1 MKYQPVE
8 IKLLAHIE
16 TTSFDE
22 AIWQFE
28 FDEDVSTLLLID
40 YALEQFQQKN
50 IQAQDIYKVSD
61 QTPGQIGQQNL
72 GLKVSEQ
79 YTFTELLQLL
89 IFTQATDVKD
99 ALSNMLFG
107 TAVQAN
113 LILSERAAH
122 SHLKLKKE
130 GTSNQFKYLFLLL
143 IKIYTYPAEIR
154 KLFFVKE
161 LNFKGK
167 DYLPP
172 TPLMAQ
178 SIVTVLCLNNSFR
191 KIYLTY
197 FEENQTIGFFSFL
210 DDIHRAEHLIP
221 YYHCFQEQNV
231 KPKVCTTQSGII
243 NILGDTYFGEIYT
256 EKRKSKG
263 QTDALQQYGY
273 DYSFEKIKAFLGE
286 NDLNITNF
294 EAVFALETQSPLAH
308 KKPFILKA
316 EAEKTLTELKNIH
329 LNHVVLANNHL
340 KDYGNSGLAYTLEQF
355 DQANISYIGAG
366 LNQKDAHSYFE
377 ISFNNKNYAIFN
389 GYWHRDTAY
398 LDYDFY
404 ALGHKGGV
412 ACLNGVLLEQIS
424 RYKLAH
430 PQHKV
435 IVICHWGID
444 FKPITKE
451 QSKLG
456 AILTQAGA
464 DLVIGHGAHTIQP
477 IQIFNQ
483 KPVVFGIGNA
493 VFNSNGEYEKHNALP
508 YGCIARL
515 DLSKD
520 RLRLYPIYTN
530 NLKTFWQPYPVN
542 TEDFSKAS
550 SYMTS
555 LLTQEN
561 YYKAQDNLGFYVEL
575 NF

>member
-8 IKLLAHIE
+8 IKLLAHID

-22 AIWQFE
+22 ALWQFE
-28 FDEDVSTLLLID
+28 FDDDISTLLLID

-50 IQAQDIYKVSD
+50 VQAQDEYVVPEHLSE
-61 QTPGQIGQQNL
+61 QIGQQNL
-72 GLKVSEQ
+72 GLKSSEH
-79 YTFTELLQLL
+79 YTFIELLQML
-89 IFTQATDVKD
+89 IFTQAADVKD
-99 ALSNMLFG
+99 ALSNMLYG
-107 TAVQAN
+107 TQEQAY
-113 LILSERAAH
+113 LILSKKAATYN
-122 SHLKLKKE
+122 LNLKK
-130 GTSNQFKYLFLLL
+130 GSTQNQIKHLFLLV
-143 IKIYTYPAEIR
+143 KNIYSQPAEIR
-154 KLFFVKE
+154 KLFFIKE

-167 DYLPP
+167 SYHPQNL
-172 TPLMAQ
+172 LMAQ
-178 SIVTVLCLNNSFR
+178 NVVEVLYLTNSFR
-191 KIYLTY
+191 KIYLTF

-221 YYHCFQEQNV
+221 YYHCFQAQTV
-231 KPKVCTTQSGII
+231 RPKVCSTPSGII

-256 EKRKSKG
+256 EKRKAKG
-263 QTDALQQYGY
+263 QIDALQQYGY
-273 DYSFEKIKAFLGE
+273 DYSFKKIKAFLGE
-286 NDLNITNF
+286 HDLNIANF
-294 EAVFALETQSPLAH
+294 EAVFSLEKQSPLVH
-308 KKPFILKA
+308 KKSFILKA
-316 EAEKTLTELKNIH
+316 DAEQTLAEFKNIH

-340 KDYGNSGLAYTLEQF
+340 KDYGDRGLAYTLQQF

-366 LNQKDAHSYFE
+366 INQKDAHSHFE
-377 ISFNNKNYAIFN
+377 ITFNNKHYAIFN

-404 ALGHKGGV
+404 ALGAKSGV
-412 ACLNGVLLEQIS
+412 ACLNGVLLEQIG
-424 RYKLAH
+424 RYKQAN
-430 PQHKV
+430 PEHKI

-451 QSKLG
+451 QSKL
-456 AILTQAGA
+456 ADILTQAGA

-477 IQIFNQ
+477 IKVINQ

-493 VFNSNGEYEKHNALP
+493 VFNSNGEYTEQNALS

-530 NLKTFWQPYPVN
+530 NLKTFWQPHPVN
-542 TEDFSKAS
+542 EDDFSEVS

-555 LLTQEN
+555 LLTPEN
-561 YYKAQDNLGFYVEL
+561 YYTAQDDLGFYVEL
-575 NF
+575 SF